1 MNLQWLSQRPVS
13 VHTVDGLIVGGFLRA
28 GLCWVA
34 PEHCVLRG

>member
-1 MNLQWLSQRPVS
+1 MNLQWLSQRPV
-13 VHTVDGLIVGGFLRA
+13 TVQTVGGSITGGFLRA